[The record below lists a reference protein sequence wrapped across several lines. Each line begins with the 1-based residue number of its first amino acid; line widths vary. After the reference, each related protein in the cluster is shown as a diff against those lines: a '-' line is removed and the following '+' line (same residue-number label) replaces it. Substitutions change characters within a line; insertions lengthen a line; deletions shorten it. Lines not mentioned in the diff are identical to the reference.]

1 MTDKQIE
8 IYTKTKE
15 HFRLAGIE
23 NPAEVI
29 VALVEDIEA
38 LEAKQT
44 PRAEWEFENGTFRCS
59 ACHQTAP
66 VKKVCTGMGTSVLRA
81 YRTDFC
87 PHCGAKMLEVGK

>member
-1 MTDKQIE
+1 MTSKQIE

-15 HFRLAGIE
+15 RFRLAGIE

-29 VALVEDIEA
+29 VSLVEDIEA

-44 PRAEWEFENGTFRCS
+44 PRAEWEFENGSFRCS

-66 VKKVCTGMGTSVLRA
+66 VKTVHTGLGSSVLRA
-81 YRTDFC
+81 CKTNFC
-87 PHCGAKMLEVGK
+87 PHCGAKMQGN